1 MAVREGLLAVLAEGA
16 RQGYQVKTEFESM
29 TGGVW
34 TLNVGQVYTTL
45 DRLERDGLV
54 EVTVEEDAKKYA
66 ITEPGQQELAGW
78 WDAAPIDQAPPRDEL
93 MLKVLSAIEH
103 GPKLALR
110 VITNQRTALTA
121 MLQAR
126 RQEMRAN
133 EDTDV
138 AARLV
143 ADALV
148 MRAEADLRWLDM
160 CEARVTSK
168 GGRK

>member
-1 MAVREGLLAVLAEGA
+1 MAVREGLLAVLADGA

-54 EVTVEEDAKKYA
+54 EVTMEDDAKKYE
-66 ITEPGQQELAGW
+66 ITDTGQQELAAW
-78 WDAAPIDQAPPRDEL
+78 WNAASADEAPPRDEL
-93 MLKVLSAIEH
+93 ILKVLSAIEH

-121 MLQAR
+121 ILQR
-126 RQEMRAN
+126 RRKEMRSG
-133 EDTDV
+133 DSDV
-138 AARLV
+138 ALQLV

-148 MRAEADLRWLDM
+148 MRAEADLRWLDL
-160 CEARVTSK
+160 CESRISRKRVQK
-168 GGRK
+168 

>member
-1 MAVREGLLAVLAEGA
+1 MLAEGA

-54 EVTVEEDAKKYA
+54 EVTVEDDAKKYA
-66 ITEPGQQELAGW
+66 ITAPGHEELASW
-78 WDAAPIDQAPPRDEL
+78 WNATPLDQAPPRDEL

-126 RQEMRAN
+126 RQEMRAK
-133 EDTDV
+133 DDGDV

-160 CEARVTSK
+160 CEARVAPK